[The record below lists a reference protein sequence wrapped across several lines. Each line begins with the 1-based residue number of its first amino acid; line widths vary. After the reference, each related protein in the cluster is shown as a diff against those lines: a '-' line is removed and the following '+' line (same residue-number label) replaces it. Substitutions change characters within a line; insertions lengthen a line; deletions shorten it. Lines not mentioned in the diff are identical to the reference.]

1 MASYLRKVARA
12 LISLNN
18 NNNNKVKLT
27 TWVTSSIYK
36 YIFRI
41 FTFQQN
47 KNYEIIEMRNYT
59 FD

>member
-12 LISLNN
+12 LISLN

-47 KNYEIIEMRNYT
+47 KNYEIIEIRNYT